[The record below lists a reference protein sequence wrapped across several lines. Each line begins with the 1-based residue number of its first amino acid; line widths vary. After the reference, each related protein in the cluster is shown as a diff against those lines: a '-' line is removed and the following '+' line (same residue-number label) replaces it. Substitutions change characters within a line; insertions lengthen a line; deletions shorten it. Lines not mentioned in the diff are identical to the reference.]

1 MTVTPL
7 HTDMDALKAGPG
19 GQTLGELKQ
28 AVLDTRSA
36 FLSALARAEADD
48 ELMDRY
54 DDAVRLLK
62 AAYVRMGL
70 PYTAPK
76 L

>member
-7 HTDMDALKAGPG
+7 HTDMDALKVGPG
-19 GQTLGELKQ
+19 GQTLGELK
-28 AVLDTRSA
+28 ADVMDERAS
-36 FLSALARAEADD
+36 FLSALARGLADD

-54 DDAVRLLK
+54 EDAVKMLR
-62 AAYVRMGL
+62 AAYTRMGL

>member
-7 HTDMDALKAGPG
+7 HTDMDALKVGPG

-28 AVLDTRSA
+28 AVLD
-36 FLSALARAEADD
+36 AEAALVAALNEGATTQDHI
-48 ELMDRY
+48 
-54 DDAVRLLK
+54 DACKTSQRMLR

-70 PYTAPK
+70 PPK
-76 L
+76 TP